1 MSYKYWESFVKD
13 WSKKKVSSVWTN
25 PDCLPLYNNPTKK
38 DLTSLYIPEPW
49 WGNDGTKP
57 LHSVVINFNPGEGG
71 PCQERGVIPYKT
83 SYANDIVNNINV
95 LCKTREW
102 HKNRRAMPVLN
113 TLKNLECITGSFG
126 LENHLSIELL
136 PWHTANAQDK
146 AYTQYQQMN
155 INMVFEKVICF
166 AANESRRIANK
177 KLKNVVIMRMN
188 GGRAKSVFE
197 EMRKRIPNFQYKSQT
212 LHITPCGNGKYMEF
226 QIHSHGLNDIRF
238 ICIWGPRSR
247 NNFPPKS
254 ALEDILKSI

>member
-1 MSYKYWESFVKD
+1 MSYNYWESFVKD

-71 PCQERGVIPYKT
+71 PCQERGVIPYNG
-83 SYANDIVNNINV
+83 SYANDIVNNPNV
-95 LCKTREW
+95 LPCTRKW
-102 HKNRRAMPVLN
+102 HDNKRAKPILDA
-113 TLKNLECITGSFG
+113 LYNLGYIKVGYG

-136 PWHTANAQDK
+136 PWHTVSADDNYK
-146 AYTQYQQMN
+146 QYLFNN
-155 INMVFEKVICF
+155 ITMVLDNVICF
-166 AANESRRIANK
+166 AANESRRIANQ

-197 EMRKRIPNFQYKSQT
+197 EMRKRIPNFQYKSQKPHVST
-212 LHITPCGNGKYMEF
+212 YGNGRYMEF

-238 ICIWGPRSR
+238 ICIWGPKSR

-254 ALEDILKSI
+254 ALEDILRLI

>member
-1 MSYKYWESFVKD
+1 MSQG
-13 WSKKKVSSVWTN
+13 WTD
-25 PDCLPLYNNPTKK
+25 PDNMPLYNNPDKK
-38 DLTSLYIPEPW
+38 DSTSLYIPEPW

-83 SYANDIVNNINV
+83 SYANDIVNKANV
-95 LCKTREW
+95 LPCTRKW
-102 HKNRRAMPVLN
+102 HDNKRAKPILDA
-113 TLKNLECITGSFG
+113 LYNLGYIKGDNG

-136 PWHTANAQDK
+136 PWHTVSADNNYK
-146 AYTQYQQMN
+146 QYLFNN
-155 INMVFEKVICF
+155 ITMVLNNVICF
-166 AANESRRIANK
+166 AANESRRIANQ

-197 EMRKRIPNFQYKSQT
+197 EMRKRIPNFQYKSQKPHVT
-212 LHITPCGNGKYMEF
+212 MYGNGRYMEF

>member
-1 MSYKYWESFVKD
+1 MSYNYWENFIKN
-13 WSKKKVSSVWTN
+13 WSAQKVSQGWTD
-25 PDCLPLYNNPTKK
+25 PDNMPLYNNPDKK

-71 PCQERGVIPYKT
+71 PCQERGVIPYNG
-83 SYANDIVNNINV
+83 SYANDIVNNPNV
-95 LCKTREW
+95 LPCTRKW
-102 HKNRRAMPVLN
+102 HANKRAKPILDA
-113 TLKNLECITGSFG
+113 LYNLGYIKVGYG

-212 LHITPCGNGKYMEF
+212 LHVTPCGNGKYMEF

-254 ALEDILKSI
+254 ALEDILRLI